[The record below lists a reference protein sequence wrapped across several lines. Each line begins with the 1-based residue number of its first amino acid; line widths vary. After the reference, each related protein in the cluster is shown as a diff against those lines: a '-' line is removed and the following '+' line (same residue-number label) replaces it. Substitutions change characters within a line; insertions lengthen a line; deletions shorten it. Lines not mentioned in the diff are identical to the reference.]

1 MNFISSVTSG
11 MNFNFGSNF
20 FNNANI
26 NSNNDVNY
34 EDNEDSDEFDFE
46 EGEEDE
52 ENEENEDD
60 AELFNRKKKKYIMNL
75 YMLNSSLKI
84 FFVFYTKEIYPT

>member
-1 MNFISSVTSG
+1 MNLINSVTSG

-26 NSNNDVNY
+26 HNSNHEVNY
-34 EDNEDSDEFDFE
+34 EDNEDSDELDFE

-52 ENEENEDD
+52 ENEQNEDD
-60 AELFNRKKKKYIMNL
+60 IELFNRKKKKYIM
-75 YMLNSSLKI
+75 
-84 FFVFYTKEIYPT
+84 E